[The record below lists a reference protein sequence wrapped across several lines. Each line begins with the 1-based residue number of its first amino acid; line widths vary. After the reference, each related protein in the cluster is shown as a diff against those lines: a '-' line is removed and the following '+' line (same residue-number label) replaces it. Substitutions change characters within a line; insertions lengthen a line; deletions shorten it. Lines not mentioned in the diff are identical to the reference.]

1 MRLKKLLG
9 FVKEYHST
17 IGSVLVVLILVGV
30 CLFTVIDK
38 KLQKTTEHGRMVQ
51 LTPLY
56 KDAPEVPHYYKVAYS
71 TLNIDANVAESG
83 NFRDSVGAFSGN
95 NLTEQQVKAA
105 DVNADGIVS
114 VDDAQSILIYYVKNT
129 LSGRTVT
136 WDEML
141 GRNKPAEELP
151 ILTKIRTIFPD
162 EDEPE
167 A

>member
-95 NLTEQQVKAA
+95 NLA
-105 DVNADGIVS
+105 
-114 VDDAQSILIYYVKNT
+114 
-129 LSGRTVT
+129 
-136 WDEML
+136 
-141 GRNKPAEELP
+141 
-151 ILTKIRTIFPD
+151 
-162 EDEPE
+162 
-167 A
+167 